1 MTTFAKTL
9 TAFCDDLKLSL
20 PELTSS
26 IDRVSTLSPADF
38 LKMWRPHLATLKAR
52 DVQNLFQ
59 KRGGS
64 LIGGVSLSKKLWTE
78 LSENTH
84 AAIWKYLRTLALEAV
99 IETGID
105 KLAEEEMTIL
115 MDILMD
121 ERGAEGTK
129 TMFEESMKHLKP
141 LLDRLKEFMPTFSTD
156 ASGATSAFPEI
167 PERLRNGC
175 IAKLAEDLTKQF
187 DPTEFGIDPSM
198 LTGDNIEDILTK
210 LAEVFQK
217 DPTKLMAGAKTMAEK
232 IKRRIMGGS
241 INRDQLISEAKE
253 FMALLKDHP
262 MFKERRGKFES
273 MRGGGGLGDLFGS
286 GSDEPSE
293 RRSTVQE
300 RLRKKL
306 AARKSAAQSK

>member
-20 PELTSS
+20 PELTSA
-26 IDRVSTLSPADF
+26 IDRVTSLSPADF
-38 LKMWRPHLATLKAR
+38 LKAWRPHLATLKGR
-52 DVQNLFQ
+52 DVQALFQ

-64 LIGGVSLSKKLWTE
+64 LISGVALSKKIWGE

-105 KLAEEEMTIL
+105 KLEEKDMTIL

-121 ERGAEGTK
+121 ERGTEGTK
-129 TMFEESMKHLKP
+129 TMFEDSMKHLKP
-141 LLDRLKEFMPTFSTD
+141 LLDRLKEFMPTFGTD

-175 IAKLAEDLTKQF
+175 IAKLAEELTKQF

-217 DPTKLMAGAKTMAEK
+217 DPTKLMTGAKTMAEK
-232 IKRRIMGGS
+232 IKRKITGGS
-241 INRDQLISEAKE
+241 LNREQLMSEAQE
-253 FMALLKDHP
+253 FMTLFKEHP
-262 MFKERRGKFES
+262 MFKDSLGKFES
-273 MRGGGGLGDLFGS
+273 MMGGGSFADMFGS
-286 GSDEPSE
+286 SEGPSE

>member
-1 MTTFAKTL
+1 MTTFSKTL
-9 TAFCDDLKLSL
+9 SSFCEDLKLSL
-20 PELTSS
+20 PELGAA
-26 IDRVSTLSPADF
+26 IDRVTTLSPADF
-38 LKMWRPHLATLKAR
+38 LKAWRPHLLTLKNR

-84 AAIWKYLRTLALEAV
+84 TAIWKYLRTLTLEAV

-105 KLAEEEMTIL
+105 KLDTEDTNIMME
-115 MDILMD
+115 ILMD
-121 ERGAEGTK
+121 ERGSEQGFGT
-129 TMFEESMKHLKP
+129 TFEESMKHLKP
-141 LLDRLKEFMPTFSTD
+141 LLDRLKEFMPTD
-156 ASGATSAFPEI
+156 VSGSAFPEI

-175 IAKLAEDLTKQF
+175 IAKLAEELTKQF
-187 DPTEFGIDPSM
+187 DPREFGIDPSM
-198 LTGDNIEDILTK
+198 LTGDNIEDIMLK
-210 LAEVFQK
+210 LSDIFQK

-232 IKRRIMGGS
+232 IKRKITGGS
-241 INRDQLISEAKE
+241 LNRDQLVAEAQE
-253 FMALLKDHP
+253 FMAL
-262 MFKERRGKFES
+262 FKEHPLFKESLGKVES
-273 MRGGGGLGDLFGS
+273 MMGGGLGDLFGS

-306 AARKSAAQSK
+306 AARKSGPQSK